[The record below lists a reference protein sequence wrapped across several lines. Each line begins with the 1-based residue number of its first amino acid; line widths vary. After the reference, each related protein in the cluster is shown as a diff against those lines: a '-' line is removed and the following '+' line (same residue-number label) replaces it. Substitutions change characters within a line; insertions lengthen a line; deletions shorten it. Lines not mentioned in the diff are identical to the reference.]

1 MPRFVQIPRG
11 SQYHWHLIVITHVKY
26 DLISCSS
33 RSPMSIFVCR
43 YAKIVVT
50 YYECNYIDFKKKI
63 L

>member
-1 MPRFVQIPRG
+1 MTLSPV
-11 SQYHWHLIVITHVKY
+11 LVEV
-26 DLISCSS
+26 
-33 RSPMSIFVCR
+33 PMSIFVCR